1 MGQAFL
7 CVILCTNFLSRIIMS
22 KGFNILKFL
31 ITYHKIV
38 YQKVCTILHFYQAW
52 RENAYLLAHTLVESE
67 VFLIHSFHKICK
79 ATSLNYSSP
88 RSPSHWQLSIFLLL
102 FLIFP
107 CIKVHILSLSHLHL
121 NIPKSCIH

>member
-38 YQKVCTILHFYQAW
+38 YHKVCTILHFYQAW
-52 RENAYLLAHTLVESE
+52 HENAYLLAHTLVESE
-67 VFLIHSFHKICK
+67 VFLIRSFHKICK
-79 ATSLNYSSP
+79 ATSLNYSP
-88 RSPSHWQLSIFLLL
+88 RSPSHWQLWILLLL

-107 CIKVHILSLSHLHL
+107 CVKVHILSPSHFHL